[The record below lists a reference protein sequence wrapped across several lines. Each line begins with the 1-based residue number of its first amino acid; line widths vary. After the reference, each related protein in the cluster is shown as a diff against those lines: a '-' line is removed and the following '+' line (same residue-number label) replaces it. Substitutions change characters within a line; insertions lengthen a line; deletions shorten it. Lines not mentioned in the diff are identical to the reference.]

1 MDHFCLI
8 PRSLVQASL
17 VAVALSAGAAH
28 AEDISL
34 TPPAGGGFVIKD
46 KASSAERFR
55 VQDNGDAFVPGL
67 ANTPNT
73 GTAMLCFDSGTG
85 RLIQCA
91 PGTGTGTGA
100 QGPAGAT
107 GPAGPAGPTGAA
119 GPAGATGAAGSQGAT
134 GPVGAAG
141 PVGPIG
147 PPGPTGP
154 KGDAGPAG
162 NDGAPG
168 AAGSVSLVTPRST
181 NGTVTNQVCAAV
193 ACCSADEVL
202 VGGGYTATSGKT
214 GSEGEADDVRVSS
227 SGPAATCGAPGGW
240 SVRVLSSFYNTT
252 PTCTAQ
258 ALCAK

>member
-100 QGPAGAT
+100 QGPAR
-107 GPAGPAGPTGAA
+107 
-119 GPAGATGAAGSQGAT
+119 
-134 GPVGAAG
+134 
-141 PVGPIG
+141 
-147 PPGPTGP
+147 PGQR
-154 KGDAGPAG
+154 ALLAR
-162 NDGAPG
+162 
-168 AAGSVSLVTPRST
+168 LV
-181 NGTVTNQVCAAV
+181 
-193 ACCSADEVL
+193 L
-202 VGGGYTATSGKT
+202 
-214 GSEGEADDVRVSS
+214 
-227 SGPAATCGAPGGW
+227 
-240 SVRVLSSFYNTT
+240 
-252 PTCTAQ
+252 Q
-258 ALCAK
+258 ALRDPRALQVPLGLLALPAQRAHKAQPDQ

>member
-100 QGPAGAT
+100 QGPAGADST
-107 GPAGPAGPTGAA
+107 VPGPTGAK
-119 GPAGATGAAGSQGAT
+119 GDKGDDILIGGEGHTSQGGAARTNIDIHALVKLAQQLYDSAQEAQRQGNWALY
-134 GPVGAAG
+134 GEK
-141 PVGPIG
+141 I
-147 PPGPTGP
+147 
-154 KGDAGPAG
+154 KELG
-162 NDGAPG
+162 N
-168 AAGSVSLVTPRST
+168 VI
-181 NGTVTNQVCAAV
+181 
-193 ACCSADEVL
+193 
-202 VGGGYTATSGKT
+202 
-214 GSEGEADDVRVSS
+214 SEIEER
-227 SGPAATCGAPGGW
+227 T
-240 SVRVLSSFYNTT
+240 
-252 PTCTAQ
+252 
-258 ALCAK
+258 KK